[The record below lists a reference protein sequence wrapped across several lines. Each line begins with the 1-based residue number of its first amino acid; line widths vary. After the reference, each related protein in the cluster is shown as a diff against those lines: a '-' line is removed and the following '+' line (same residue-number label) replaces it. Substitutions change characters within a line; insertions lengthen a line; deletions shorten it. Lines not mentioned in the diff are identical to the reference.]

1 MIHENLLASSIVPP
15 TALFTLQFASIVQEE
30 DNCNSDNWMELFPH
44 ECVSVLGMHLN
55 WENSAMKITRGQIS
69 IQIGFALL
77 IVVLCCLPIADAAQK
92 KAVKSGFR
100 SLSLATHDGRR
111 TYLAYIPSSYD
122 AKKSLPLVL
131 MLHGGG
137 GTGRAAIW
145 ETGWADKAESEGL
158 VVAFPNAMPPD
169 ATLASHFSRNPQLW
183 NDGSGRFFSE
193 QKAVDD
199 VAFINATLDDLINR
213 YAIDRKRIFVTGF
226 SNGASMSFRV
236 GAELSSRIA
245 AIAPVAGACW
255 LESIQLRRPV
265 SMCYITGTA
274 DPLNLI
280 NGGRPKLAN
289 GASDD
294 VRAKAKPPVRTSI
307 LKWLSAIGSTSTP
320 AKVSD
325 VNGVRTETYGTDLN
339 GTGVAYIT
347 VAELGHTWAGGK
359 SLLPEHMVGKTSN
372 KINATDVIWTFFQ
385 QHPMR

>member
-1 MIHENLLASSIVPP
+1 
-15 TALFTLQFASIVQEE
+15 
-30 DNCNSDNWMELFPH
+30 MELFPH
-44 ECVSVLGMHLN
+44 ECVSVLGKQID
-55 WENSAMKITRGQIS
+55 WENPAMKVAKGRIS
-69 IQIGFALL
+69 IQISFVLL
-77 IVVLCCLPIADAAQK
+77 IVVLCYSPIAAAAQK
-92 KAVKSGFR
+92 KVLKSGFL
-100 SLSLATHDGRR
+100 SLSLVTHDGRR
-111 TYLAYIPSSYD
+111 TYVAYIPSTYD
-122 AKKSLPLVL
+122 SKKALPLVL

-145 ETGWADKAESEGL
+145 ETGWAEKAESEGF
-158 VVAFPNAMPPD
+158 VVAFPNAVPPD
-169 ATLASHFSRNPQLW
+169 STRASHFSSNPQLW
-183 NDGSGRFFSE
+183 NDGSGRFYSE

-199 VAFINATLDDLINR
+199 VAFINATLDDLISR
-213 YAIDRKRIFVTGF
+213 YAIDRRRIFVTGF

-255 LESIQLRRPV
+255 LESIHLKRPV

-280 NGGRPKLAN
+280 DGGKPKLAN

-307 LKWLSAIGSTSTP
+307 QKWLSAIGSTSKPT
-320 AKVSD
+320 KVSD
-325 VNGVRTETYGTDLN
+325 VNGVHTESYGPDQN
-339 GTGVAYIT
+339 GAEVAYIA

-372 KINATDVIWTFFQ
+372 RINATDVIWTFFQ